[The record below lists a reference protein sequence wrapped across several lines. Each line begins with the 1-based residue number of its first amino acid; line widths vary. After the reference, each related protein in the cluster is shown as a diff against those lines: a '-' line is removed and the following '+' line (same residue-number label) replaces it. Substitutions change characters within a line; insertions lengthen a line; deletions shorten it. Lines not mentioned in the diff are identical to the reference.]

1 MVNTNSNTTEKKEL
15 PIFDDS
21 GTSYL
26 TKIINIMEYI
36 YKLIIFY
43 VSIHMTEFG
52 FIILLIT
59 YIILMSI
66 IFAKNP
72 YDIITNTNEG
82 LGIFLTLC
90 GGFLIILLMF
100 FFNRKKELFE
110 NEQDNNTKTISFIGK
125 LFSSIM
131 FICLIISL
139 VFVFFYLSS
148 YFSNFSS
155 FLLMGINILIF
166 VGLFT
171 LVIKYLGIGS
181 SNGEP
186 EEKAPSWLKL
196 LIKII
201 TFIPCL
207 IMELVDYFKNQYQI
221 TTKPIII
228 LFLSEIILICLY
240 FIMPLI
246 IKKVMYHNTTEL
258 ITEPKNLN
266 VLTNLGSFQDVNYIT
281 SINDNKE
288 FSYKFAISGW
298 FYINSNPPETNSQY
312 DEYTSILNVGDKP
325 DIQYNVLKNKLR
337 IKMKTQRN
345 TENNIYQTTK
355 FPMQKW
361 NNIIINYDG
370 LSFDIFINNELVS
383 STTDDIP
390 YKSNTLITSG
400 TNNGLYGGICN
411 VKYFR
416 NNISRGKI
424 NWLYNSVHNLNPP
437 II

>member
-1 MVNTNSNTTEKKEL
+1 MVNTKSNTTEKKEL
-15 PIFDDS
+15 PKFDDS

-26 TKIINIMEYI
+26 TKFINMMEYI

-43 VSIHMTEFG
+43 VSENMTEFG
-52 FIILLIT
+52 FILLLIT
-59 YIILMSI
+59 YIIIMSI

-82 LGIFLTLC
+82 LSIFLTLC

-110 NEQDNNTKTISFIGK
+110 NEQDNNTETISFIGK

-131 FICLIISL
+131 FICLIIGL
-139 VFVFFYLSS
+139 VFVIFYLSS

-155 FLLMGINILIF
+155 FLLMGTNILIF

-171 LVIKYLGIGS
+171 LIIKYFGIGVD
-181 SNGEP
+181 NGEP
-186 EEKAPSWLKL
+186 QDKSPSWLKL

-207 IMELVDYFKNQYQI
+207 ILEIVDYFKNQYQI

-240 FIMPLI
+240 FIMPWI
-246 IKKVMYHNTTEL
+246 IEKVMYHNTNEL
-258 ITEPKNLN
+258 IRNPKNLN
-266 VLTNLGSFQDVNYIT
+266 VLTNLGSFQDINYTT

-298 FYINSNPPETNSQY
+298 FYINSNPPETNPHY

-325 DIQYNVLKNKLR
+325 NIQFNVLKNKLR
-337 IKMKTQRN
+337 IKMKTQGN
-345 TENNIYQTTK
+345 NEKNIYQTTN

-370 LSFDIFINNELVS
+370 LTFDIFINNELVS

-424 NWLYNSVHNLNPP
+424 NWLYNSVNNLNPP